1 MVKDY
6 IHKKCQILEVKADG
20 NLSCQCQVNDLSIKM
35 NTANALLFK
44 IRKYVCPT
52 ILKPIYCTVLSPTY
66 LTALF
71 TGIRILNYSIDCNV
85 AKNRLV
91 KLGKV

>member
-1 MVKDY
+1 MWY
-6 IHKKCQILEVKADG
+6 HKKCQILEVKADG

-52 ILKPIYCTVLSPTY
+52 ILKPIYCTVFESHLSY
-66 LTALF
+66 CSFYWDQNFKLF
-71 TGIRILNYSIDCNV
+71 
-85 AKNRLV
+85 NRL
-91 KLGKV
+91 